1 MSLFNSHSSMSGY
14 YGIKAIIFF
23 IFLWWCNSII
33 AQQPAPNSGSDRRIN
48 IVHADKLNFKKLNDS
63 TDLQILAG
71 SVVVKQQNNTF
82 YCDSAIINQRINTL
96 EAFGHV
102 HINNADSV
110 HTYAD
115 YLRYIGNDKRAF
127 LKNNVRLTDGKGV
140 LTTPELEYDTQNKI
154 GTYSQGGKLVN
165 GTTTLTSKEG
175 YYYGQTRDAYFK
187 KDVLLVNPDYRVTT
201 DTLLYNTY
209 TTITTF
215 TVPTIITFGT
225 KKINTTNGYYNL
237 TSKESYFGQR
247 PIIQDSTSL
256 LIADE
261 TAGNDSTGFAEA
273 RGNVIFRDTA
283 QGLAMFANNVKTNR
297 DAGSLLATEHPVMMV
312 KQNNDS
318 LFIAADTLFSGKL
331 SMLKGIRN
339 VPAVRDSMPSLD
351 SMTFT
356 KQDSARDRY
365 FEAYYNVRIFSDSL
379 QATADSL
386 FYSSMDSVFRLLT
399 NPVIWSSNSQ
409 ITGDTIYLFTKN
421 KKPERLYVFENALVI
436 SDVDSSAF
444 FNQVSGRILNSY
456 FDSGRINHIHTQG
469 NAEAVYYTQDDNKK
483 FVGVDKSSCDII
495 DTYFRDQKPYKVIRR
510 SDLKGTFYPMRQVNH
525 EELKLRGF
533 NWQIDKRP
541 KSKDELFGT

>member
-1 MSLFNSHSSMSGY
+1 MSGS
-14 YGIKAIIFF
+14 YGVKAIVFF
-23 IFLWWCNSII
+23 VFLWWCNIVI
-33 AQQPAPNSGSDRRIN
+33 AQQPAPDDGSDRRIN
-48 IVHADKLNFKKLNDS
+48 IVQANKLNFKKLNDS

-71 SVVVKQQNNTF
+71 NVVVKQQNNTF
-82 YCDSAIINQRINTL
+82 YCDSAVINQRINTL

-140 LTTPELEYDTQNKI
+140 LTTPELEYDTQSKI
-154 GTYSQGGKLVN
+154 GTYTQGGKLVN

-209 TTITTF
+209 TTVTTF
-215 TVPTIITFGT
+215 TVPTVITSGK

-247 PIIQDSTSL
+247 PIIQDSTST

-261 TAGNDSTGFAEA
+261 TASNDSTGFAEA
-273 RGNVIFRDTA
+273 KGNVIFRDTA

-297 DAGSLLATEHPVMMV
+297 NAGSLLATEHPVMMV

-351 SMTFT
+351 SITFT

-365 FEAYYNVRIFSDSL
+365 FEAYYHVRIFSDSL

-399 NPVIWSSNSQ
+399 NPVIWSNNSQ
-409 ITGDTIYLFTKN
+409 ITGDTIYMFTKN

-444 FNQVSGRILNSY
+444 FNQVRGRILNSY
-456 FDSGRINHIHTQG
+456 FDSGRINYIHTQG

-483 FVGVDKSSCDII
+483 FVGVDKSSCDVI

-533 NWQIDKRP
+533 DWQIDKRP
-541 KSKDELFGT
+541 KNKYELFGT

>member
-1 MSLFNSHSSMSGY
+1 MSGS
-14 YGIKAIIFF
+14 YGVKAIVFF
-23 IFLWWCNSII
+23 VFLWWCNIVI
-33 AQQPAPNSGSDRRIN
+33 AQQPAPDDGSDRRIN
-48 IVHADKLNFKKLNDS
+48 IVQANKLNFKKLNDS

-71 SVVVKQQNNTF
+71 NVVVKQQNNTF
-82 YCDSAIINQRINTL
+82 YCDSAVINQRINTL

-140 LTTPELEYDTQNKI
+140 LTTPELEYDTQSKI
-154 GTYSQGGKLVN
+154 GTYTQGGKLVN

-209 TTITTF
+209 TTVTTF
-215 TVPTIITFGT
+215 TVPTVITSGK

-247 PIIQDSTSL
+247 PIIQDSTST

-261 TAGNDSTGFAEA
+261 TASNDSTGFAEA
-273 RGNVIFRDTA
+273 KGNVIFRDTA

-297 DAGSLLATEHPVMMV
+297 NAGSLLATEHPVMMV

-351 SMTFT
+351 SITFT

-365 FEAYYNVRIFSDSL
+365 FEAYYHVRIFSDSL

-399 NPVIWSSNSQ
+399 NPVIWSNNSQ
-409 ITGDTIYLFTKN
+409 ITGDTIYMFTKN

-444 FNQVSGRILNSY
+444 FNQVRGRILNSY
-456 FDSGRINHIHTQG
+456 FDSGRINYIHTQG

-483 FVGVDKSSCDII
+483 FVGVDKSSCDVI
-495 DTYFRDQKPYKVIRR
+495 DTYFKDQKPYKVIRR

-533 NWQIDKRP
+533 DWQIDKRP
-541 KSKDELFGT
+541 KSKYELFGT

>member
-1 MSLFNSHSSMSGY
+1 MNGLYGTKVLLFC
-14 YGIKAIIFF
+14 II
-23 IFLWWCNSII
+23 LLWCNGII
-33 AQQPAPNSGSDRRIN
+33 AQQPPAPGGGSDKRIN
-48 IVHADKLNFKKLNDS
+48 IIQSDKLNFKKLNDT

-82 YCDSAIINQRINTL
+82 YCDSAVINQRTNTL

-140 LTTPELEYDTQNKI
+140 LTTPELQYDTQNKI
-154 GTYSQGGKLVN
+154 GTYTQGGKLVN

-175 YYYGQTRDAYFK
+175 FYYGETRDAYFK
-187 KDVLLVNPDYRVTT
+187 KNVVLVNPDYNVKT

-209 TTITTF
+209 TTIATF
-215 TVPTIITFGT
+215 MVPTEITSGT
-225 KKINTTNGYYNL
+225 RRKINTSNGYYNL

-247 PIIQDSTSL
+247 PIIQDSTST

-261 TAGNDSTGFAEA
+261 TAGNDSTGCAEA

-283 QGLAMFANNVKTNR
+283 QGLALFANNIKTNR
-297 DAGSLLATEHPVMMV
+297 NAGSLLATQHPVMMV
-312 KQNNDS
+312 KQNEDS
-318 LFIAADTLFSGKL
+318 LFVAADTLFSGKL
-331 SMLKGIRN
+331 SLLKGIRN
-339 VPAVRDSMPSLD
+339 VPGVRDSMPSLD

-365 FEAYYNVRIFSDSL
+365 FEAYYHVRIFSDSL
-379 QATADSL
+379 QATSDSL
-386 FYSSMDSVFRLLT
+386 FYSSMDSVFRLIT

-409 ITGDTIYLFTKN
+409 ITGDTIYMFTKN
-421 KKPERLYVFENALVI
+421 KKPERLYVFENSLVI

-444 FNQVSGRILNSY
+444 FNQVKGRTLSSY
-456 FDSGRINHIHTQG
+456 FDSGRINYIHTQG
-469 NAEAVYYTQDDNKK
+469 NAESVYYTQGDDKK
-483 FVGVDKSSCDII
+483 FIGVDKSSCDII

-510 SDLKGTFYPMRQVNH
+510 SDLKGTFFPMRQVNH
-525 EELKLRGF
+525 EDLKLRGF

-541 KSKDELFGT
+541 KSRYELFGS